1 MTEFSKRTWNFL
13 QRLLGHVEVT
23 PEINRCLLH
32 RTQAEK
38 IAVARVE
45 AVLVGQETICV
56 DFGIDGDVALDG
68 ADTSD
73 VEAKFAIVGGEQDVE
88 QVGAET
94 AIRLALGERLRQ
106 QLALGGGEGGERE
119 ERGY

>member
-1 MTEFSKRTWNFL
+1 MMGFSKRTWYFL

-45 AVLVGQETICV
+45 TVLVGQEAVCV

-73 VEAKFAIVGGEQDVE
+73 VEAKFAIVGREQDVE

-94 AIRLALGERLRQ
+94 AVRLALGERLRQ
-106 QLALGGGEGGERE
+106 QLALGGGEGGERK